1 MTLEPLKELPIPKA
15 PINDIKNDD
24 ILANY
29 CNGSVSATEL
39 VSKISSLIEEDYK
52 KARIYAQVMA
62 KLITSENTNSKI
74 IPTLLCHLQEQYKKL
89 MLNSSSI
96 SVEERQ
102 AIVSMLCAYF
112 EFIRAPQ
119 GQAILA
125 PLATPIVQAL
135 ETLAKCENSPSG
147 SEEQFEKVKSLLHH
161 LQVIGKELDQLAVKP
176 VDKLFISIRNS
187 FMKKSTKEKTRLM
200 MMELLEVRASKW
212 SISESA
218 YEFYYGN
225 KTDSS

>member
-1 MTLEPLKELPIPKA
+1 MTLEPLKELPIPK
-15 PINDIKNDD
+15 PPTNDIKNDD
-24 ILANY
+24 ILASY
-29 CNGSVSATEL
+29 RNGSASATEL

-52 KARIYAQVMA
+52 KARIYAQVVA
-62 KLITSENTNSKI
+62 QQIASENNSKI
-74 IPTLLCHLQEQYKKL
+74 IPTLLSHLQEQYKNL
-89 MLNSSSI
+89 MLNSSTI
-96 SVEERQ
+96 TVDEQQ

-125 PLATPIVQAL
+125 PLAAPIVQAL

-212 SISESA
+212 SISQSA

-225 KTDSS
+225 KSDLS